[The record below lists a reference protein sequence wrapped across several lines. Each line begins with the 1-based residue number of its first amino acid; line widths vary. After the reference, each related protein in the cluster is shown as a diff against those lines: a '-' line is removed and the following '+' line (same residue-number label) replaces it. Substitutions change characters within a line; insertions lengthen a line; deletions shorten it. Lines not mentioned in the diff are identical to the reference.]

1 MRRQTSAAVCL
12 AAGGPGTSAP
22 RISPRSHWA
31 PPPLRRHERR
41 LMVQCLF
48 LLAAQAANLAC
59 QAAALRTLRSINR
72 QALRHETARTPGCT
86 AA

>member
-1 MRRQTSAAVCL
+1 M
-12 AAGGPGTSAP
+12 
-22 RISPRSHWA
+22 
-31 PPPLRRHERR
+31 RRHERR